1 MPDGDIVTLDAN
13 SGGEVRLGGIG
24 DRISKRLEKLTGKET
39 RSCTLGHLQRGG
51 APTSLDRILGMRFG
65 VMAVKL
71 AEEGA
76 FGRMVSYQSYHVDS
90 VPIEEAVHKLRLVE
104 AGQRTCPGRQSRGHL
119 PWGLKKLRVETG
131 RKPAIL
137 TPRPAHI
144 PAMST
149 DPLLE
154 LLRRRAR
161 FTHQELAELLS
172 LDKDAVARRIA
183 AWEKD
188 GTIRGYH
195 AVIDP
200 EAAGDDSV
208 SAFIEVKV
216 TPERGGGFDR
226 LAMRIARFDQVVSC
240 YLASGG
246 YDLMV
251 VVEGG
256 DLREVA
262 RFVSEKLSSMEG
274 VLSTAT
280 HFRLKTYKES
290 GFIFERDITPER
302 LAVAP

>member
-1 MPDGDIVTLDAN
+1 
-13 SGGEVRLGGIG
+13 
-24 DRISKRLEKLTGKET
+24 
-39 RSCTLGHLQRGG
+39 
-51 APTSLDRILGMRFG
+51 
-65 VMAVKL
+65 
-71 AEEGA
+71 
-76 FGRMVSYQSYHVDS
+76 
-90 VPIEEAVHKLRLVE
+90 
-104 AGQRTCPGRQSRGHL
+104 
-119 PWGLKKLRVETG
+119 
-131 RKPAIL
+131 
-137 TPRPAHI
+137 
-144 PAMST
+144 MST

-154 LLRRRAR
+154 LLRRKAR
-161 FTHQELAELLS
+161 FSHQELADLLGQ
-172 LDKDAVARRIA
+172 DKDSVERRVV

-200 EAAGDDSV
+200 EAAGDTSV

-226 LAMRIARFDQVVSC
+226 LAMRIARFEQVVSC

-262 RFVSEKLSSMEG
+262 RFVSEKLSTLEG

-280 HFRLKTYKES
+280 HFRLKTYKEN
-290 GFIFERDITPER
+290 GFLFEREIQPER